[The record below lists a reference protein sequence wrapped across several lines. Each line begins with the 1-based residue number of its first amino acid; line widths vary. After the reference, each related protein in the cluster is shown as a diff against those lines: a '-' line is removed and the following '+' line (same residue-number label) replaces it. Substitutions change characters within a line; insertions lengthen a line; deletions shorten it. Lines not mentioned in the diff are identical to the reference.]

1 MTSVLD
7 DMAQTADGVA
17 QEAALAPPR
26 INALQKLWL
35 REIGIEKTWLKAA
48 DPQPEPA
55 ASVASAQASAS
66 DADAGTLQDPAAQAR
81 AALRAGGHPSAGAG
95 ATMRSDAAAAA
106 GYLNAGGGADSLG
119 AAGRR
124 ADAVPAAGAT
134 PVAAAP
140 VQGERADAASAQGE
154 RADAPVRPGGAP
166 TRPAAGAAAPVARA
180 PTPTPEPVV
189 PATDFDALREQ
200 VLQCTACGLCQGR
213 RHAVFGMGARPARW
227 MVVGEAPGEQEDRQ
241 GLPFVGRSGQLL
253 DAMLSAVGMSRE
265 KDVFIANVIKCRPP
279 GNRNPKPEEIA
290 ACSPYLKRQIE
301 LIRPERIL
309 VLGRFAAQTLLGTDA
324 TIGSLR
330 GRQHVWTMDDG
341 HRIPVVVSYHPAYL
355 LRSPVEKARAWQD
368 LQLAMALA

>member
-1 MTSVLD
+1 MTPVLD
-7 DMAQTADGVA
+7 DMAA
-17 QEAALAPPR
+17 PR

-48 DPQPEPA
+48 DPQPLPA
-55 ASVASAQASAS
+55 ASVLSAQAPAS
-66 DADAGTLQDPAAQAR
+66 DADAGARQDPAAQAR
-81 AALRAGGHPSAGAG
+81 DALRAGGHPIAGDGAMMRSNAAGGAG
-95 ATMRSDAAAAA
+95 HSD
-106 GYLNAGGGADSLG
+106 AGGGADSLG
-119 AAGRR
+119 IEGRR
-124 ADAVPAAGAT
+124 AEAPPAAG
-134 PVAAAP
+134 
-140 VQGERADAASAQGE
+140 ASAQGE
-154 RADAPVRPGGAP
+154 RAGAPVRPASTQPRPPAGVAPAAPAPAP
-166 TRPAAGAAAPVARA
+166 TI
-180 PTPTPEPVV
+180 EPVV
-189 PATDFDALREQ
+189 AATDFDALREQ
-200 VLQCTACGLCQGR
+200 VQQCTACGLCQGR

-368 LQLAMALA
+368 LQLAMALT